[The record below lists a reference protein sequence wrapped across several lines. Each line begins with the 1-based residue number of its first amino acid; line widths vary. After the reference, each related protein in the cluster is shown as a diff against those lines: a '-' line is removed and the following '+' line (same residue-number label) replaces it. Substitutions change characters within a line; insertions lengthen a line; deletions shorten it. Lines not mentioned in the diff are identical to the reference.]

1 MRQEVITSVQN
12 PLIKRLHQLLD
23 RKGRDDQGRFLIEG
37 AHLVEE
43 ALKSGA
49 AVATILYDNERDMD
63 PACRRALSSHA
74 QDVQVLPA
82 SAAVLA
88 KLSETKSPQGIVAEV
103 KKKQADWAE
112 WVQQAGQ
119 EKTDLLLLL
128 LDEIQDPGNLG
139 TILRT
144 AEAAGVDAVVLGK
157 GSVDLY
163 NGKVMRATMGA
174 LFRLPVF
181 MRSLPETADEWK
193 AQGGKLF
200 VSSLNEGSLT
210 YDETDYSGKA
220 AIVIGNEGRGVSS
233 AMSLRADQ
241 FVHIPIYGRAESLNA
256 AVAAGIF
263 VFEAQ
268 RHRKKDRLL

>member
-1 MRQEVITSVQN
+1 MAHEGITSVQN
-12 PLIKRLHQLLD
+12 PLVKRLHQLLE
-23 RKGRDDQGRFLIEG
+23 RKGREAQGCFLVEG

-49 AVATILYDNERDMD
+49 EVLTILYDSERDMD
-63 PACRRALSSHA
+63 AATRRALGSYPL
-74 QDVQVLPA
+74 DVQVIAA
-82 SAAVLA
+82 SSAVLA

-103 KKKQADWAE
+103 KKSREDWNE
-112 WVQQAGQ
+112 WIEQRSAGQ
-119 EKTDLLLLL
+119 EGMLLLL

-144 AEAAGVDAVVLGK
+144 AEAAGVDGVVLGK

-181 MRSLPETADEWK
+181 TRALTEVAEEWK
-193 AQGGKLF
+193 ARGGQLL
-200 VSSLNEGSLT
+200 VSTLHDQSISYEEVHYGQKT
-210 YDETDYSGKA
+210 

-233 AMSLRADQ
+233 AIVDRADQ
-241 FVHIPIYGRAESLNA
+241 LVHIPIYGRAESLNA
-256 AVAAGIF
+256 AVAAGVF
-263 VFEAQ
+263 VYEAQ
-268 RHRKKDRLL
+268 RKRKDRLS

>member
-1 MRQEVITSVQN
+1 MAHEVITSVHN
-12 PLIKRLHQLLD
+12 PLIKRLHQLLE
-23 RKGRDDQGRFLIEG
+23 RKGREAQGRFLVEG

-49 AVATILYDNERDMD
+49 EVLTILYDSERDMD
-63 PACRRALSSHA
+63 AATRRALGSYPL
-74 QDVQVLPA
+74 DVQVIAA
-82 SAAVLA
+82 SSAVLA

-103 KKKQADWAE
+103 KKSQPDWNEWFAQKAD
-112 WVQQAGQ
+112 GQ
-119 EKTDLLLLL
+119 EGMLLLL

-163 NGKVMRATMGA
+163 NGKVMRSTMGA

-181 MRSLPETADEWK
+181 ARALPEAADEWK
-193 AQGGKLF
+193 ARGGQLL
-200 VSSLNEGSLT
+200 VSTLHEQSIA
-210 YDETDYSGKA
+210 YDEVHYGKMT

-233 AMSLRADQ
+233 AMVERADQ
-241 FVHIPIYGRAESLNA
+241 LVHIPIYGQAESLNA

-263 VFEAQ
+263 VYEAQ
-268 RHRKKDRLL
+268 RKRKDRLS